1 MSAFSA
7 LSAGDAL
14 ASAMAGSV
22 EIGAA
27 EYKDGG
33 CRLAEYPQNPR
44 KPPFFWDF
52 SA

>member
-7 LSAGDAL
+7 LSTGDAL

-27 EYKDGG
+27 EYKDGTR
-33 CRLAEYPQNPR
+33 RLAENPKNPQ
-44 KPPFFWDF
+44 KPPFFLAF